1 MQGWPE
7 GYSSK
12 RVSKCL
18 ESIATTK
25 QGVVTELGMQMILFQ
40 DSKEGDTVMHLLAH
54 RERE

>member
-18 ESIATTK
+18 ESTATTK

-40 DSKEGDTVMHLLAH
+40 DSMEGDTVMHLLAH